1 MAAWVIIVGGLIT
14 GIVLFT
20 IDEQAE
26 WNKRR
31 ANRKDNEQ

>member
-1 MAAWVIIVGGLIT
+1 MAACVMIVGGLIT
-14 GIVLFT
+14 GIVLFA

-31 ANRKDNEQ
+31 ANRKDDE

>member
-1 MAAWVIIVGGLIT
+1 MAVCLVVVGGLIT

-31 ANRKDNEQ
+31 ANRKDHE